1 MRQGLPADLIARILG
16 GAPKYTIAELEEK
29 FPARNLKEGA
39 FVTRFA
45 PSPTGFMHLGGLYGA
60 LIDCK
65 LARQTDGVFMLRIE
79 DTDTKREV
87 ESAV

>member
-60 LIDCK
+60 LMDGKRDK
-65 LARQTDGVFMLRIE
+65 LFIHAPIRSGV
-79 DTDTKREV
+79 
-87 ESAV
+87 